1 MAVFWFGWGKKVK
14 NAVSKK
20 EFQDTINPLNS
31 RITTLEQK
39 KSLTTTVFY
48 EIEANWNSGNK
59 VKFIKTN
66 DELDSFGNHFIVVF
80 FNVDGARYS
89 RVLYIPGFNFSYAL
103 PFIGISGYFNS
114 TYPNVNVGFMISY
127 ARKSSVNGYEFTIQA
142 VKSDANLTL
151 NTFKIYSIS

>member
-1 MAVFWFGWGKKVK
+1 MAVFWFGWGKKLK

-20 EFQDTINPLNS
+20 EFQDTINPLNN

-39 KSLTTTVFY
+39 QSLTTTVFY
-48 EIEANWNSGNK
+48 EYEGDWNNGNK
-59 VKFIKTN
+59 VKFTKSSSDLN
-66 DELDSFGNHFIVVF
+66 SFGNHFIVVF
-80 FNVDGARYS
+80 FKINGVRYS
-89 RVLYIPGFNFSYAL
+89 RVLYIPGFDYAYVL

-114 TYPNVNVGFMISY
+114 NYPNVNVGFMISY

-142 VKSDANLTL
+142 VKSDTNLTL

>member
-1 MAVFWFGWGKKVK
+1 MAVFWFGWGKKLK
-14 NAVSKK
+14 NALSKK
-20 EFQDTINPLNS
+20 EFQDTINPLNT

-89 RVLYIPGFNFSYAL
+89 RVLYIPGFSISYTL

-142 VKSDANLTL
+142 VKSEANLTL

>member
-20 EFQDTINPLNS
+20 EFQDTINPLNT

-48 EIEANWNSGNK
+48 EIEANWNTGNK
-59 VKFIKTN
+59 VKFVKTPS
-66 DELDSFGNHFIVVF
+66 ELESFGNHFIVVF
-80 FNVDGARYS
+80 FKVDDFRYS
-89 RVLYIPGFNFSYAL
+89 QVVYVPGFSFNYDL
-103 PFIGISGYFNS
+103 PFIGISGYLSS

-127 ARKSSVNGYEFTIQA
+127 VRKSSVNGYEFTIQA
-142 VKSDANLTL
+142 VKSDTNLTL

>member
-1 MAVFWFGWGKKVK
+1 MAVFWFGWGKKLK

-20 EFQDTINPLNS
+20 EFQDTINPLNT

-48 EIEANWNSGNK
+48 EYEGDWANGGRL
-59 VKFIKTN
+59 KFTKTSA
-66 DELDSFGNHFIVVF
+66 ELDSFGNHFIVVF
-80 FNVDGARYS
+80 FKVNGVRYS
-89 RVLYIPGFNFSYAL
+89 RVLYIPGFDFAYEL

-114 TYPNVNVGFMISY
+114 NYSNVNVGFMISY
-127 ARKSSVNGYEFTIQA
+127 IRKHNNYEFTIQA
-142 VKSDANLTL
+142 VKSDTNLTL